1 MQVRRPVPG
10 SQQYFLNYILTS
22 WTLKEEWPG
31 HHTWL
36 PLLPEHLP
44 KTMIFVTNI
53 LSTFARSQFA
63 SLSKI
68 HPLTHIHL
76 IHSTSIGKLL
86 LSTQESCFH
95 TTLVLQVEQLR
106 SLKIQG
112 DSTLLDVILLRS
124 LLYVLYV
131 CIYYYDHYGEG
142 WAKGMEL
149 SHKWRWAGSF
159 DMTGNPGKSGQRMS
173 GSRGG
178 DV

>member
-112 DSTLLDVILLRS
+112 DSTLLDVVLLWS
-124 LLYVLYV
+124 LLPIAWLLGNYFASCIGKGLISSTGLPSIWLKDLYLLHL
-131 CIYYYDHYGEG
+131 CIINPSPVHIGG
-142 WAKGMEL
+142 
-149 SHKWRWAGSF
+149 SH
-159 DMTGNPGKSGQRMS
+159 
-173 GSRGG
+173 
-178 DV
+178 